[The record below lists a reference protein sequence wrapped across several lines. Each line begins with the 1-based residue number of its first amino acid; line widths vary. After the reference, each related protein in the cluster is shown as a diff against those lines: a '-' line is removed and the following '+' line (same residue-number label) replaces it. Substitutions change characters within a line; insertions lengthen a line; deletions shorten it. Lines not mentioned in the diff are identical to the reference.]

1 MAANRALKRCPH
13 CDKELET
20 DSRFCNRCGKPQKE
34 DSPDPEVYCINPD
47 CKLKLF
53 TPSAQIC
60 HRCHTNQ
67 KPADGK
73 TNHEQK
79 THQQNLETTEQHK
92 AGVKNAVESMRK
104 EGDTQQKSKDTNGQY
119 PLSQGSS
126 PCSSTDA
133 HDIPAEQ
140 PQPESRTPPK
150 QPKGIIA
157 ATADSKYKEENTGR
171 ATLAHPCGSAT
182 LPQQSQAPSGSATL
196 PQQSQAPSGSATLP
210 QQSQAPSSSATL
222 PQQSQASSGS
232 ATLPQQSQAPSGS
245 ATLPQQS
252 QALSG
257 SATLPQQSEAPTRSV
272 PFPQQQQLPTRSA
285 PFPQQQQLPTRSA
298 PFPQQQQIPN
308 RSAPFPQQQQLPNRS
323 APFPQQQ
330 QLPNRSVPF
339 PQQQHSSKVSP
350 LPSKPKSFPPSST
363 ASQPPAELGSS
374 VDNFQVGNDD
384 NHFSTDL
391 AGQQL
396 PIQNSSKPQH
406 RQNDYDQAPDVAK
419 GQRNSEQSSTPNQAI
434 GIPPKTVTDA
444 KLLSQQPGKPPSVSE
459 AITKVSLICACVT
472 KKSQMPMLIVYNYR
486 HNKYT
491 VTTHEFV

>member
-1 MAANRALKRCPH
+1 MSETSDGGKVAANRALKRCPH

-34 DSPDPEVYCINPD
+34 DLPDPEVYCINPD
-47 CKLKLF
+47 CKIKLF

-67 KPADGK
+67 KPADDK

-119 PLSQGSS
+119 PPSQGSS

-140 PQPESRTPPK
+140 PQPESK

-182 LPQQSQAPSGSATL
+182 LPHQSEAPSGSATL
-196 PQQSQAPSGSATLP
+196 PQQSEA
-210 QQSQAPSSSATL
+210 SSRSTTL

-232 ATLPQQSQAPSGS
+232 ATLPQQSEAPSRS
-245 ATLPQQS
+245 TTLPQQS
-252 QALSG
+252 QNS
-257 SATLPQQSEAPTRSV
+257 
-272 PFPQQQQLPTRSA
+272 TRSA
-285 PFPQQQQLPTRSA
+285 PFPQQQ
-298 PFPQQQQIPN
+298 
-308 RSAPFPQQQQLPNRS
+308 
-323 APFPQQQ
+323 
-330 QLPNRSVPF
+330 
-339 PQQQHSSKVSP
+339 HSPKVSP
-350 LPSKPKSFPPSST
+350 LPPKPKSFPPSST

-384 NHFSTDL
+384 NHFSTDP

-396 PIQNSSKPQH
+396 PIQNPSKPQH
-406 RQNDYDQAPDVAK
+406 KQKDYDQAPDVAK

-434 GIPPKTVTDA
+434 GIPPKTVTDT

-459 AITKVSLICACVT
+459 AITKVSLMCLCH
-472 KKSQMPMLIVYNYR
+472 KKVPDSDMDCL
-486 HNKYT
+486 
-491 VTTHEFV
+491 

>member
-1 MAANRALKRCPH
+1 MSETSDGGKVAANRALKRCPH

-47 CKLKLF
+47 CKIKLF

-119 PLSQGSS
+119 PPSQGSS

-140 PQPESRTPPK
+140 PQSESRTPPK

-210 QQSQAPSSSATL
+210 QQSEAPSRSTTL
-222 PQQSQASSGS
+222 PQQSQGGS
-232 ATLPQQSQAPSGS
+232 LK
-245 ATLPQQS
+245 
-252 QALSG
+252 
-257 SATLPQQSEAPTRSV
+257 
-272 PFPQQQQLPTRSA
+272 
-285 PFPQQQQLPTRSA
+285 
-298 PFPQQQQIPN
+298 
-308 RSAPFPQQQQLPNRS
+308 
-323 APFPQQQ
+323 
-330 QLPNRSVPF
+330 
-339 PQQQHSSKVSP
+339 SK
-350 LPSKPKSFPPSST
+350 
-363 ASQPPAELGSS
+363 
-374 VDNFQVGNDD
+374 
-384 NHFSTDL
+384 
-391 AGQQL
+391 
-396 PIQNSSKPQH
+396 
-406 RQNDYDQAPDVAK
+406 
-419 GQRNSEQSSTPNQAI
+419 
-434 GIPPKTVTDA
+434 
-444 KLLSQQPGKPPSVSE
+444 
-459 AITKVSLICACVT
+459 
-472 KKSQMPMLIVYNYR
+472 
-486 HNKYT
+486 
-491 VTTHEFV
+491 